1 MIDYLTTNLWA
12 IWTVIAIICLI
23 IELGSGD
30 FFVICFAIGAIAS
43 VLMSILGAPFWA
55 QLLVFALCSVLS
67 IIFVRPSLV
76 RHVHDRE
83 ERASNADALIGRKGK
98 VIAAIEA
105 EGYGYV
111 KVDGDEWK
119 AMSKDKSAI
128 AEGETVRII
137 SRESIIVCVE
147 RI

>member
-137 SRESIIVCVE
+137 SRESIIICVE